1 MLLATLNNMYNLP
14 KTEKTYTILELNTA
28 VRQLI
33 KAEFPE
39 YLWVC
44 GEIKDL
50 RASRDKKHIYFDLV
64 QKHADADEIVA
75 RVSAAI
81 FAGRKPRIFKRINE
95 TNGAFE
101 LKNDIEVKF
110 LCEVDLY
117 PKSGQFSVIIVD
129 IDPVYTLGKF
139 AQNRQRI
146 IEELQQKGV
155 LNKNKQLSLPLLPL
169 GVGLITSFGSAAYH
183 DFINELKQSE
193 YGFKVF
199 ICDAHMQG
207 KNVEDDVV
215 RGVRYFNT
223 IPEQIDVIV
232 ISRGGGSTADLS
244 WFDNKAIAEEIARS
258 RLAVLTGLGHEINIS
273 ITDLAAHTFLKT
285 PTKVAQFLVQTI
297 RDFSEQ
303 VAYYQDQILDC
314 ARECVER
321 ETKSLRSLALEFESS
336 VLKYFRDHRE
346 LLTRYK
352 QDCVH
357 LSRNFIVSRRRELTE
372 QLRFLKLYV
381 CSVLTKCN
389 DRLTHTKEK
398 VDLLNPR
405 KVLKRGYTITYRQG
419 KAVKDVSHLKKGDVI
434 NTVFFK
440 GYAESC
446 VEKVGEKDE
455 EKQ

>member
-1 MLLATLNNMYNLP
+1 MYNLP
-14 KTEKTYTILELNTA
+14 KTEKTFTILELNNA

-33 KAEFPE
+33 KTEFPE

-64 QKHADADEIVA
+64 QKHPDADEIVA
-75 RVSAAI
+75 RVSAAL
-81 FAGRKPRIFKRINE
+81 FAGRKPRIFKRIND

-146 IEELQQKGV
+146 IEELQRKGA
-155 LNKNKQLSLPLLPL
+155 LDKNKQLSLPLLPL
-169 GVGLITSFGSAAYH
+169 TIGLITSFGSAAYH
-183 DFINELKQSE
+183 DFINELTQSA
-193 YGFKVF
+193 YGFKVRVY
-199 ICDAHMQG
+199 DAHMQG
-207 KNVEDDVV
+207 KNVEADVV
-215 RGVRYFNT
+215 AGINYFNKRDV
-223 IPEQIDVIV
+223 DVIV

-244 WFDNKAIAEEIARS
+244 WFDNQAIAETIAKS
-258 RLAVLTGLGHEINIS
+258 QVAVITGLGHEINIS
-273 ITDLAAHTFLKT
+273 ITDLAAHTSLKT
-285 PTKVAQFLVQTI
+285 PTKVAQFLTQTI
-297 RDFSEQ
+297 GDFSEQ
-303 VAYYQDQILDC
+303 VEYYQDQIVAGAQAC
-314 ARECVER
+314 IER
-321 ETKSLRSLALEFESS
+321 EMKSLRTLALEFESS
-336 VLKYFRDHRE
+336 VLQYFRDHRE
-346 LLTRYK
+346 LLTRYN
-352 QDCVH
+352 QDCLH
-357 LSRNFIVSRRRELTE
+357 LSRNFVVYKRREISE
-372 QLRFLKLYV
+372 RVRFLKMYASNL
-381 CSVLTKCN
+381 LTKCN
-389 DRLTHTKEK
+389 DHLLHTKEK

-405 KVLKRGYTITYRQG
+405 KVLKRGYTITYRG
-419 KAVKDVSHLKKGDVI
+419 AKTVKDSSRLNKGDVL

-440 GYAESC
+440 GYAESY